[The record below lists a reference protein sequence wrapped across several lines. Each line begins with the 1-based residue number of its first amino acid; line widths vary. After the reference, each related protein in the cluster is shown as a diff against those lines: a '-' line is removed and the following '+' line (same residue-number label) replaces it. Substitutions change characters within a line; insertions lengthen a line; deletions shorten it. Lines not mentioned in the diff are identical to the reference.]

1 MPDAHAGRVL
11 VAGWFSFANGH
22 ATAGDLLAA
31 DLAREWARAAGFAV
45 HVAVDPPFTDGVDW
59 RTVDPAA
66 YAHVV
71 FVCGPFEHNE
81 NERAFLG
88 RFRDRHLIGLDLTM
102 LVPLDVWQPFDVL
115 LERDS
120 TVTVRPDVVFAHAE
134 PLVPVVGVCLVEPYP
149 AGDTA
154 TIDAAVARLLAGRS
168 VAAVPIDTRLDHNA
182 TGLRTPGEIAALVAR
197 MDAVVT
203 SRLHGMVLALAH
215 GVPAVVIDPE
225 PGGAKLL
232 RQARAVG
239 WPLCFTVDAL
249 DDGDLARALDRC
261 LGEEARTLART
272 TAAAARAEVE
282 RTRDAFVRALAAP
295 PAPTGARVATPELA
309 RYGEPAGD
317 AAPPPTRWQR
327 LVGRRRGDS

>member
-1 MPDAHAGRVL
+1 MADTRADRVL

-22 ATAGDLLAA
+22 ATAGDVLAG
-31 DLAREWARAAGFAV
+31 DLARDWARGAGFAV
-45 HVAVDPPFTDGVDW
+45 DVATVAPFTGGVDW
-59 RTVDPAA
+59 RAVDPAA

-81 NERAFLG
+81 NERAFLE

-120 TVTVRPDVVFAHAE
+120 TATVRPDVVFAHAE

-154 TIDAAVARLLAGRS
+154 TIDAAIERLLAGRPL
-168 VAAVPIDTRLDHNA
+168 AAVPIDTRLDHNA
-182 TGLRTPGEIAALVAR
+182 TGLRTPAEIASVVAR

-232 RQARAVG
+232 RQARAIG

-249 DDGDLARALDRC
+249 EDGELARALDRC
-261 LGEEARTLART
+261 LGEEARALART
-272 TAAAARAEVE
+272 TAAAARAEVA

-295 PAPTGARVATPELA
+295 AAPTSARVATAALTG
-309 RYGEPAGD
+309 YGEPAD
-317 AAPPPTRWQR
+317 HPAPPPTRWER
-327 LVGRRRGDS
+327 LVGRRRGDA